1 MRTAE
6 KLNNIPPY
14 LFQRIDK
21 KKEEARKKGVDLID
35 FGVGDPDL
43 PTPDHI
49 VAKIKEAVSNPENHN
64 YPPYEG
70 LLSFRKAVAEWYL
83 RRFGVELDPQKEVLS
98 LIGSKEGLAHV
109 FQAFL
114 DPGDYSLVPNPAY
127 PVYEMCTL
135 LSNGQPYF
143 MPLLEENDFLPDF
156 SKIDK
161 NILKKAKLIVLNY
174 PNNPTGAIA
183 PEEFLE
189 EAVNFA
195 KEHNLLL
202 CMDLAYSEVAY
213 NGYRPPSIFEVEG
226 AKEVALEFHSL
237 SKTYNMTGWRIGMA
251 VGNEKAVET
260 LGIVKSNIDSGIFKA
275 IQMAGI
281 EALSGPQECVKEVVK
296 TYQKRRDLLV
306 SSLKDL
312 GWNVNTPKASFYL
325 WIKVPSGFNSTSF
338 AEYLLE
344 QAGLVVVP
352 GNGYG
357 KYGEGYIRMTLTVKE
372 NRIKEALSRLK
383 KLNYK

>member
-1 MRTAE
+1 MKRAK
-6 KLNNIPPY
+6 KLDKIPLY

-21 KKEEARKKGVDLID
+21 KKEEARKKGIDLID

-49 VAKIKEAVSNPENHN
+49 IQKMKEAISDPIYHD

-70 LLSFRKAVAEWYL
+70 LISFKKAVAEWYMK
-83 RRFGVELDPQKEVLS
+83 RFGVELDPEKEVLS

-135 LSNGQPYF
+135 LSSGQPYCL
-143 MPLLEENDFLPDF
+143 PLLEENNYLPDF
-156 SKIDK
+156 SKVESDV
-161 NILKKAKLIVLNY
+161 LKRAKLVVLNY

-183 PEEFLE
+183 PKDFLR
-189 EAVNFA
+189 EAVSFA
-195 KEHNLLL
+195 KDNDLLL
-202 CMDLAYSEVAY
+202 CYDLAYSEIAY
-213 NGYRPPSIFEVEG
+213 DGYRPPSIFEIEG

-251 VGNEKAVET
+251 VGNERAIGA
-260 LGIVKSNIDSGIFKA
+260 LGIVKSNIDSGVFKA
-275 IQMAGI
+275 IQIAGI
-281 EALSGPQECVKEVVK
+281 EALMGKQDCVTEVVGI
-296 TYQKRRDLLV
+296 YQKRRDILV
-306 SSLKDL
+306 KGLRDL
-312 GWNVNTPKASFYL
+312 GWDVQTPKASFYL
-325 WIKVPSGFNSTSF
+325 WVKVLKNFDSTSF

-344 QAGLVVVP
+344 KAGLVVVP

-372 NRIKEALSRLK
+372 DRIKEALNRLK
-383 KLNYK
+383 KLND